1 MISSKPINLSN
12 RLLLYLLPF
21 LNKKVIK
28 DLIPIKVYMLTRN
41 RKLFIAEK
49 TYF

>member
-1 MISSKPINLSN
+1 MITNKPVSLSN
-12 RLLLYLLPF
+12 RVLFYLLPF
-21 LNKKVIK
+21 LNNKAIK
-28 DLIPIKVYMLTRN
+28 DLVPIKVYMLTRN